1 MAHNKFG
8 LHPSGALP
16 YFLAHYMHHT
26 KAMAVQLSQSITIE
40 EAHELGL
47 INEIFPIDHFDDLC
61 IEEVQSYLHCRT
73 CTIRRT
79 KQLTN
84 FKRRELNE
92 YFQYEAGLLNL

>member
-16 YFLAHYMHHT
+16 YFLCHYMHHS
-26 KAMAVQLSQSITIE
+26 KAMAVQLSQSITVE

-47 INEIFPIDHFDDLC
+47 INDIFTPDHFDELC
-61 IEEVQSYLHCRT
+61 MEEVLSYLHCKT
-73 CTIRRT
+73 CTVRRT

-84 FKRRELNE
+84 FSRRGLNE
-92 YFQYEAGLLNL
+92 YFQYEASLLNL